1 MSDAEFRDPVD
12 LVIEDHRAQV
22 LDQLRALAATDRPAL
37 GFDPAYGGG
46 GDVGGSVTSFELL
59 GYGDLSL
66 MVKAGVQWG
75 LFGGAVQLLG
85 TERHH
90 AAHLRTIMDLGLLG
104 CFAMTEHGHGSDVQ
118 HLRTT
123 ATFEDGGIV
132 VDNPDAMGEE
142 GDIGDA

>member
-46 GDVGGSVTSFELL
+46 GDVGGSVTSFQLL

-75 LFGGAVQLLG
+75 LFGGAVQMLG
-85 TERHH
+85 TRRHH
-90 AAHLRTIMDLGLLG
+90 EKYVRDIISLELPG
-104 CFAMTEHGHGSDVQ
+104 CFAMTESGHGSDVQ
-118 HLRTT
+118 HLRTV
-123 ATFEDGGIV
+123 ASYVDGEFVI
-132 VDNPDAMGEE
+132 DTPDDSARK
-142 GDIGDA
+142 